1 MDAVVAY
8 YQNWG
13 IGFKGTQP
21 IVIPED
27 RKHFQELTEGG
38 TVIVGRRTLADFPNG
53 KPLKNRKTIVM
64 THQNIEIEGAVV
76 AHSAEEVI
84 EMVKDQPK
92 VFVIGGASVYDALLP
107 FCEKV
112 YITKIYARP
121 ECDVFFKN
129 LDENF
134 EWSFESESELMTS
147 SAGLNYRYYVYE
159 KYYINN
165 MIKKIK

>member
-1 MDAVVAY
+1 MDAIVAY

-13 IGFKGTQP
+13 IGKNGTQP

-27 RKHFQELTEGG
+27 RKHFQEMTEGG

-53 KPLKNRKTIVM
+53 KPLKNRKTIVL
-64 THQNIEIEGAVV
+64 THQDIEIEGATV
-76 AHSAEEVI
+76 AHSVEEVLQ
-84 EMVKDQPK
+84 MVKDQPN
-92 VFVIGGASVYDALLP
+92 VYVIGGASVYDALLP

-121 ECDVFFKN
+121 ECDVFFMN

-134 EWSFESESELMTS
+134 AWSFDSESNLMTS
-147 SAGLNYRYYVYE
+147 ENGYQYRYYVYE
-159 KYYINN
+159 KYCISDN
-165 MIKKIK
+165 IKKL

>member
-13 IGFKGTQP
+13 IGAKGTQP
-21 IVIPED
+21 LVIPED

-38 TVIVGRRTLADFPNG
+38 TVIVGRRTLEDFPDG

-64 THQNIEIEGAVV
+64 TRQDIEIEGATV
-76 AHSAEEVI
+76 AHSVEEVL
-84 EMVKDQPK
+84 EMVKDQPR
-92 VFVIGGASVYDALLP
+92 VYVIGGASVYDQLLS

-121 ECDVFFKN
+121 ECDAFFKN

-134 EWSFESESELMTS
+134 EWSFDSESELMTS
-147 SAGLNYRYYVYE
+147 TTGVQYRYYVYE
-159 KYYINN
+159 KYYITQN
-165 MIKKIK
+165 IKKL

>member
-1 MDAVVAY
+1 MDAIVAY

-13 IGFKGTQP
+13 IGAKGTQP
-21 IVIPED
+21 LVIPED

-64 THQNIEIEGAVV
+64 THQDIEIEGATV
-76 AHSAEEVI
+76 AHSVKEVL
-84 EMVKDQPK
+84 EMVKDQPN
-92 VFVIGGASVYDALLP
+92 VYVIGGASVYNELLSY
-107 FCEKV
+107 CENV

-121 ECDVFFKN
+121 ECDAFFKN

-134 EWSFESESELMTS
+134 EWEFESESALMTS
-147 SAGLNYRYYVYE
+147 VAGAQYRYYVYK
-159 KYYINN
+159 KYALPI
-165 MIKKIK
+165 IKKL

>member
-53 KPLKNRKTIVM
+53 KPLKNRKTIVL
-64 THQNIEIEGAVV
+64 THQDIEIEGAVV

-147 SAGLNYRYYVYE
+147 SIGLNYRYYVYE

>member
-1 MDAVVAY
+1 MDAIVAY

-13 IGFKGTQP
+13 IGKDGTQP

-27 RKHFQELTEGG
+27 RKHFQEMTEGG

-53 KPLKNRKTIVM
+53 KPLKNRKTIVL
-64 THQNIEIEGAVV
+64 THQDIEIEGATV
-76 AHSAEEVI
+76 AHSVEEVLN
-84 EMVKDQPK
+84 MVKDQPN
-92 VFVIGGASVYDALLP
+92 VYVIGGASVYDALLP

-112 YITKIYARP
+112 HITKIYARP

-134 EWSFESESELMTS
+134 EWSFDSDSELMTS
-147 SAGLNYRYYVYE
+147 STGYQYRYYVYE
-159 KYYINN
+159 KYFISHN
-165 MIKKIK
+165 IKKL

>member
-1 MDAVVAY
+1 MDAIVAY

-13 IGFKGTQP
+13 IGSKGTQP

-27 RKHFQELTEGG
+27 RKHFREITEGG
-38 TVIVGRRTLADFPNG
+38 TVVVGRKTLEDFPDG
-53 KPLKNRKTIVM
+53 KPLKNRKTIVL
-64 THQNIEIEGAVV
+64 THQEIEIEGATV
-76 AHSAEEVI
+76 AHSVEEVLQ
-84 EMVKDQPK
+84 MVKDQPK
-92 VFVIGGASVYDALLP
+92 VFLIGGASVYNALLP
-107 FCEKV
+107 YCEKV

-121 ECDVFFKN
+121 ECDTFFLN

-147 SAGLNYRYYVYE
+147 STGMQYRYYVYE

-165 MIKKIK
+165 VIKKL

>member
-1 MDAVVAY
+1 MDAIVAY

-38 TVIVGRRTLADFPNG
+38 TVIVGRKTLADFPNG
-53 KPLKNRKTIVM
+53 KPLKNRKTIVL
-64 THQNIEIEGAVV
+64 THQDIDIEGATV
-76 AHSAEEVI
+76 AHSVEEVL

-92 VFVIGGASVYDALLP
+92 VFVVGGASVYDALLP

-112 YITKIYARP
+112 HITKIYARP
-121 ECDVFFKN
+121 ECDAFFLN

-134 EWSFESESELMTS
+134 AWSFDSESELMTS
-147 SAGLNYRYYVYE
+147 STGIQYRYYTYE

-165 MIKKIK
+165 AIKKF